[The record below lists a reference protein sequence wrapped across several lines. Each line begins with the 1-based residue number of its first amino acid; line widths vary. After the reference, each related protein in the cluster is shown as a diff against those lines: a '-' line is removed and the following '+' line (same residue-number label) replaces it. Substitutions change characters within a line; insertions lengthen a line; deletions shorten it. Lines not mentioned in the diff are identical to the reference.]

1 MGKKICIYE
10 NNVDKAW
17 YDSSTVFYSECDDK
31 ENALKS
37 VKVVFKNGS
46 TYLYKDVNVNDY
58 LLFRES
64 ASQGKTL
71 HRLLKQYEY
80 EKLANTDINLLT
92 EEYQK
97 VIERMENQVQEK
109 KTYIVSAFPGC
120 GKTTAC
126 VKLKDTYKVLDLES
140 SFFDKSEFPQNYI
153 RKIKDNIGK
162 TDIIFIST
170 HEKVR
175 KALQEENIAYDLY
188 YPNIDRRDE
197 MINLYERRGDE
208 GTFIDLMT
216 IHFDHFLSSVE
227 NDSYAK
233 NKICLQNEGDF
244 IINDKYFNNILKTI
258 INYE

>member
-10 NNVDKAW
+10 NNVDKTW

-31 ENALKS
+31 ENALKEL
-37 VKVVFKNGS
+37 KVVFKNGS

-71 HRLLKQYEY
+71 HRIIKQYAF
-80 EKLANTDINLLT
+80 EKLENTDMNLLV
-92 EEYQK
+92 EEYNK
-97 VIERMENQVQEK
+97 VIDRLNNAENEK
-109 KTYIVSAFPGC
+109 QTVIISAFPGC
-120 GKTTAC
+120 GKSTTYER
-126 VKLKDTYKVLDLES
+126 LKNQYNIVDLES

-153 RKIKDNIGK
+153 QKIKDNIGK

-175 KALQEENIAYDLY
+175 KALQEENIEYVLY

-197 MINLYERRGDE
+197 MINLYERRGNE

-216 IHFDHFLSSVE
+216 IHFDHFISNIE

-233 NKICLQNEGDF
+233 TKICLQNEGDF
-244 IINDKYFNNILKTI
+244 IINDEHFNNILKTI
-258 INYE
+258 IN